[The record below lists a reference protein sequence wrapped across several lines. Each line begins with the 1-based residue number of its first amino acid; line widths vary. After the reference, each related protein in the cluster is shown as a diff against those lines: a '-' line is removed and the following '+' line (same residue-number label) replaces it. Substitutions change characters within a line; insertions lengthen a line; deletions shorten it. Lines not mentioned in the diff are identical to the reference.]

1 MPGKHLLLF
10 ASDATFAAMLGGAM
24 LVVAVIAAL
33 AERRRSRRK
42 AIEAGSVEGDLPR
55 RLLRSRGSA
64 RPGGEGLGRRMRPR
78 FRNRPS
84 ASLIPPAQ
92 LSLIAT

>member
-42 AIEAGSVEGDLPR
+42 AIEAVGWVPWRAIFLAACFGAAG
-55 RLLRSRGSA
+55 LLALAVKGWA
-64 RPGGEGLGRRMRPR
+64 GG
-78 FRNRPS
+78 
-84 ASLIPPAQ
+84 
-92 LSLIAT
+92 